1 MKYVIFGMIFGKL
14 SKRGQL
20 VIPKKIRELTNIEP
34 GDTIKF
40 SVQANQIILE
50 RIETIKDENIVEF
63 LKQGKPFEKDLVQN
77 LRDEW
82 E

>member
-1 MKYVIFGMIFGKL
+1 MKRVLSSMIFGKL
-14 SKRGQL
+14 SKRSQL

-34 GDTIKF
+34 GDIVKFTIK
-40 SVQANQIILE
+40 ANQIILE
-50 RIETIKDENIVEF
+50 KIDSIEEKNIVEF
-63 LKQGKPFEKDLVQN
+63 LKQGKPFDKDLVLH